1 MWGPAWVMCIISV
14 FCLSRTCQ
22 SSALLWYYS
31 LGWHSSHSDIV
42 TSSLSKMEG
51 SCHKGVVLPVENIQK
66 LWWEQQKKKKK
77 KEINQTNA
85 LNYYKYPPQ
94 LSRHVCIVQ
103 ENCVLPP
110 TSVAYVQLFFF
121 FFLSSF
127 CTFLPGTLIFYRLYK
142 HWVLLAYLVPLT

>member
-77 KEINQTNA
+77 RKLIRQMPWIITNIPHNSPDMSA
-85 LNYYKYPPQ
+85 LF
-94 LSRHVCIVQ
+94 RRT
-103 ENCVLPP
+103 VLPP

-121 FFLSSF
+121 FFFPVFVHFSLGHWSF
-127 CTFLPGTLIFYRLYK
+127 TDCISTEFYW
-142 HWVLLAYLVPLT
+142 HI